1 MIVSRD
7 LGMVGKACPILHF
20 ITYRAVGKCY
30 QTLPLARLI
39 TLTLTLIVLDKTSW
53 NCLNSECS
61 YESYIAALVMIVEL
75 DMVSLIYPKSLD
87 KILPTKS
94 ALDLKFL
101 VLK

>member
-1 MIVSRD
+1 MSHIAFYHPQ
-7 LGMVGKACPILHF
+7 GCP
-20 ITYRAVGKCY
+20 RAVPVATRYLGKCY

-39 TLTLTLIVLDKTSW
+39 TLTLTLIILDKTSW